1 MVQMSSTSDAVAA
14 AAAPGAPD
22 APAQRV
28 SLATVFL
35 QFLII
40 GAVSFGG
47 GVVAYLQRMLIT
59 QTKWLT
65 EDEFM
70 AALEISQTMPGLNAV
85 NMSVIVGDRLRGPMG
100 AFLAA
105 VGMIAPGAI
114 LVFILG
120 FLAESAKHDT
130 PLANA
135 ALRGIAAGATG
146 MLLAIA
152 LRTGHK
158 QFVKPRDLTL
168 LVITFVLMSFVKVK
182 LLIIILTL
190 GPIAIYMYRPRGET
204 HHA

>member
-1 MVQMSSTSDAVAA
+1 MSSSEVVAIA
-14 AAAPGAPD
+14 PAAPATPD
-22 APAQRV
+22 ERV
-28 SLATVFL
+28 SLWTVFL

-40 GAVSFGG
+40 GSISFGG
-47 GVVAYLQRMLIT
+47 GVVAYLQRMLID

-100 AFLAA
+100 AFVAA

-114 LVFILG
+114 LVFLLG
-120 FLAESAKHDT
+120 LAASTAKHAT

-135 ALRGIAAGATG
+135 ALRGVAAGATG

-158 QFVKPRDLTL
+158 QLVKPRDLI
-168 LVITFVLMSFVKVK
+168 LVILVFVLMSIVKVK
-182 LLIIILTL
+182 LLIIILTI
-190 GPIAIYMYRPRGET
+190 GPIAIYMYRPRE
-204 HHA
+204 HKNA